1 MTRRALLYLNLTAF
15 CSLLILSLFV
25 FIFPQRLAN
34 WGVTEE
40 MGRVLLMQ
48 IISLLLLFGGLQ
60 MGLGRSWRRFSLM
73 ASFIVLAESVLIS
86 LLRPGIG

>member
-1 MTRRALLYLNLTAF
+1 M
-15 CSLLILSLFV
+15 LSVMVFV
-25 FIFPQRLAN
+25 APQRLAH

-48 IISLLLLFGGLQ
+48 MISLLLLFGGLQ
-60 MGLGRSWRRFSLM
+60 MSLGKNWRRFSLM
-73 ASFIVLAESVLIS
+73 ASFVVLAESILVS